1 MMNIHQ
7 LKKTF
12 YKTLF
17 PPNFGN
23 EKIQTLYNF
32 VSRNDRDVEYW
43 TTDGPLLEFINI
55 IKSFDESDIQYFFE
69 RIGLWNSYYLVI
81 ISDKF
86 LNSHVKASVKYDLGK
101 IYAKVFLLYEDSD
114 PYFLIDNLEIAVTM
128 YESEIDMATWIDL
141 ANKIEMLY
149 HKKLIPAQQYQ
160 YNQDFIN
167 KFIHELLDQKN
178 G

>member
-17 PPNFGN
+17 PPKFGN
-23 EKIQTLYNF
+23 KKIQSLYNF
-32 VSRNDRDVEYW
+32 VSQNDSDTEYW
-43 TTDGPLLEFINI
+43 TIDGQLQEFIGI

-69 RIGLWNSYYLVI
+69 RISLWNSYYLVI

-86 LNSHVKASVKYDLGK
+86 LDSHVRANIKYDLGK
-101 IYAKVFLLYEDSD
+101 IYAKIFLLYEDSD

-128 YESEIDMATWIDL
+128 YESKIDTATLIDL
-141 ANKIEMLY
+141 TSKIEFMH
-149 HKKLIPAQQYQ
+149 HKKLITRQQR
-160 YNQDFIN
+160 NHNIHFIN
-167 KFIHELLDQKN
+167 SLTDELSN
-178 G
+178 

>member
-17 PPNFGN
+17 PPKFGN
-23 EKIQTLYNF
+23 KKIQSLYTF
-32 VSRNDRDVEYW
+32 VSHNDRDTEYW
-43 TTDGPLLEFINI
+43 SMDGQLQEFIGI

-69 RIGLWNSYYLVI
+69 RISLWNSYYLVI

-86 LNSHVKASVKYDLGK
+86 LDSHVKANVKYDLGK
-101 IYAKVFLLYEDSD
+101 IYAKIFLLYEDSD

-128 YESEIDMATWIDL
+128 YESNIDTATLIDL
-141 ANKIEMLY
+141 ISKIEFMH
-149 HKKLIPAQQYQ
+149 HKKLITRQQRN
-160 YNQDFIN
+160 YNIQFISSLTD
-167 KFIHELLDQKN
+167 ELSN
-178 G
+178 